1 MNVSSFIAKRYLF
14 AKKSRSIINI
24 ISFISFFGL
33 LISSAALVII
43 LSGFNGIQFFVEEMY
58 GNYSADLFIT
68 PSNGKS
74 IEKTHVI
81 YSELDTNEDIN
92 SYTKI
97 IEETV
102 LIKKDTRWITAKI
115 KGVDT
120 SFYNPSYFNTCLT
133 EGNGELYFNGYPMV
147 ILGYGLQDQLQVSSD
162 PRYLNQINIYGL
174 SRKKKLSVQ
183 SNNAFDS
190 KKAQIAGIFSIN
202 PELDNSTLFAPYDF
216 VNRLFEYDKEATSIE
231 INTLSADKVKNHLEN
246 NYSND
251 LKIETHEEK
260 NALIYATNNSEKWMV
275 LCILLF
281 ILLLSSFNTMASI
294 TMLIIDKKQDI
305 KSLIAM
311 GSKYTTIRNIF
322 FKEGLFICLSGS
334 FVGMII
340 GVIVCSIQ
348 NHFHIIQLNE
358 AVIDYWPVLI
368 KMKDLL
374 LIFVILLITG
384 TFASFVPA
392 QILMKRLIK
401 RDL

>member
-1 MNVSSFIAKRYLF
+1 MNVSTFIAKRYLF
-14 AKKSRSIINI
+14 AKKSRSIINV

-74 IEKTHVI
+74 IERSHPI
-81 YSELDTNEDIN
+81 YNELKNNNNVT
-92 SYTKI
+92 SFSKV

-102 LIKKDTRWITAKI
+102 MIKKDSRWITAKI

-120 SFYNPSYFNTCLT
+120 SLYNQSYFNTCLT
-133 EGNGELYFNGYPMV
+133 EGNGGLYFNGYPMV
-147 ILGYGLQDQLQVSSD
+147 ILGYGLQDQLHVSSD

-174 SRKKKLSVQ
+174 SRKKKLSIQ

-190 KKAQIAGIFSIN
+190 KKAQIAGVFSIN

-216 VNRLFEYDKEATSIE
+216 VNRLFEYDNEATSIE
-231 INTLSADKVKNHLEN
+231 INTLLADKLK
-246 NYSND
+246 ND
-251 LKIETHEEK
+251 LQSNYQQDLVIRSHEEK
-260 NALIYATNNSEKWMV
+260 NALIYATNDSEKWMV

-334 FVGMII
+334 IAGLII
-340 GVIVCSIQ
+340 GIIVCSIQ

-358 AVIDYWPVLI
+358 AIIDYWPVLV
-368 KMKDLL
+368 KTNDLI
-374 LIFVILLITG
+374 LILVILLITG
-384 TFASFVPA
+384 TLASFIPS